1 MIRSDW
7 ARASSYQKS
16 CSKATARLKDA
27 CDAVAQETG
36 NDTVPSRSIET
47 EAVELADEWLF
58 VWPAIGRAA
67 NTIARDVRVFIATI
81 IEEYGATGDL
91 DFWGMNSHEFP
102 RLLPKRWLSGRVRV
116 SYLPP
121 TRLSGL
127 VVSLTQASAALP

>member
-36 NDTVPSRSIET
+36 NDTVPSRSFET

-58 VWPAIGRAA
+58 VWAAMGRAA

-81 IEEYGATGDL
+81 IEEYGPTGDL
-91 DFWGMNSHEFP
+91 GLNSGVRRKNES
-102 RLLPKRWLSGRVRV
+102 RLVRTKPSVRLPG
-116 SYLPP
+116 
-121 TRLSGL
+121 
-127 VVSLTQASAALP
+127 